1 MPMKVMGISQTS
13 QPMESG
19 LEIFMR
25 KGKKRKTSPNAGME
39 GSCTGRF
46 TPTLQEIESETQP
59 NA

>member
-1 MPMKVMGISQTS
+1 MPMKVMGTYQTS
-13 QPMESG
+13 QPTESG
-19 LEIFMR
+19 LESFMR

-46 TPTLQEIESETQP
+46 TATLKEIESEMQP